1 MNDALGA
8 RGPADPRRWITLAI
22 AVMATAIILIDNT
35 VLTVAIPTILR
46 DFHTDLPSLQWVIT
60 GYALTFAT
68 FLIVGGRLGDIF
80 GHRRTFMVGTAL
92 FGTGSLLASLS
103 TSVPTL
109 IVGEAV
115 VEGVGAAL
123 MLPATLAILSNTFEG
138 HERPTAF
145 AAWGAVAG
153 AAGAFGPLLG
163 GFLTTNYSWRWSFRI
178 NVIIAPVTIV
188 GALVFMSQDA
198 PRSEH
203 LRVDVAGAAMVAVG
217 TLLLVFGLSE
227 GATYGWFRPVER
239 VSIAGASLW
248 PRRWP
253 VSVIPVAFGA
263 AAVLLWAF
271 WVVERSKERRDA
283 GPLFEFGQ
291 LRHRG
296 FRYGL
301 ITVGIQ
307 SMGTFGLIFVL
318 PVFLQNGKHLSAED
332 NGLWLFP
339 LGMSLMIGSHI
350 GGVLTRRIGA
360 TAVARTGLLLATTGL
375 LYIALRL
382 SPSTGF
388 VDLLPGFLCYGTGAG
403 FAASQLT
410 NVILS
415 DVPRDKAGV
424 ASGAN
429 STGRPGRCRTRRRSA
444 RLPALRRDHPPC
456 GGGHPARAR
465 AARRSAGAGA
475 FGPAR
480 QGGQLRAPGGH
491 APGRGAG
498 PRPGHAL
505 GAQRRRP
512 SGAALRRER
521 ARLRQRAV
529 AADPPRV
536 AGGAGHRHRPRRVL
550 TGPSRTIGCAPLTT
564 GVVRTALP
572 HRPRGAAATACDPGR
587 RRSR

>member
-68 FLIVGGRLGDIF
+68 FLIIGGRLGDIF

-429 STGRPGRCRTRRRSA
+429 STGRQVGAALGVAVLGSLLSAETIRHAAAGIRHAPALPAGLRVQALSDLHAKGVNFAPPAGTPPAEVQVLDRVMRSA
-444 RLPALRRDHPPC
+444 L
-456 GGGHPARAR
+456 
-465 AARRSAGAGA
+465 SAGARPALLFAASALA
-475 FGPAR
+475 FASV
-480 QGGQLRAPGGH
+480 LS
-491 APGRGAG
+491 
-498 PRPGHAL
+498 L
-505 GAQRRRP
+505 
-512 SGAALRRER
+512 LI
-521 ARLRQRAV
+521 
-529 AADPPRV
+529 PRV
-536 AGGAGHRHRPRRVL
+536 SQV
-550 TGPSRTIGCAPLTT
+550 AP
-564 GVVRTALP
+564 
-572 HRPRGAAATACDPGR
+572 ATATDHAG
-587 RRSR
+587 S